1 MKKVQKFHILQVKS
15 KRLPT
20 TAKTEMIYL
29 KNEGASIAM
38 NSTENESSTSMAIE
52 EIKILDAFWSYQQNS
67 TANPAHLT
75 QNWAKLAKSAVPFS
89 W

>member
-1 MKKVQKFHILQVKS
+1 
-15 KRLPT
+15 
-20 TAKTEMIYL
+20 MIYL

-52 EIKILDAFWSYQQNS
+52 ETKILDAFWSYQQNS
-67 TANPAHLT
+67 TANLARLT

-89 W
+89 WLLQNGTKDLFFALGAEYLSY